1 MHTYMCRKK
10 NSKIISQCNIACV
23 ILKGNDPLIICI
35 LNEPIRLLLNII
47 IFQKSQNS
55 TMKFKNTLKYLSN
68 CKTIRNLLS

>member
-10 NSKIISQCNIACV
+10 NSKIISQCNIARV

-35 LNEPIRLLLNII
+35 LNEPIRHLNII

-68 CKTIRNLLS
+68 CKTTT